1 MRKALGGAALAV
13 VSTCALAQQV
23 ESVVVSA
30 TRTPRPELEVPASVD
45 RIGGDEVR
53 EDRAQVNLSE
63 SMGAVPGISVM
74 NRQNYAQDLQVQ
86 SRGFGARSTFGVRG
100 VRLIADG
107 IPATMPD
114 GQGQAA
120 TFALGSAES
129 IEVLRGPFSALYGN
143 AAGGVILVQTMDG
156 PEAPTAEA
164 DLYFGSYGTGRTGLK
179 FGGQYGGLN
188 GIADLSHFETDG
200 YREHSTAQRDHLNAK
215 LKYQTSPGGALT
227 LVANSLRQPDTQ
239 DPLGLTRAQF
249 EQDPRQASPVAAQFN
264 TKKTIGQGQL
274 GGTLTQRVGDGRVEA
289 MLYGGQR
296 QVEQFLAIPLVT
308 QLAPTH
314 SGGIVDLDRTYG
326 GGALRGFARWGAVG
340 LSLGAEY
347 DVMYERRKGF
357 INNNGVVGALKR
369 DEDNTVSS
377 TAFYAQAEWKF
388 AERWLALLGA
398 RNTRVAFDSQDY
410 YVAAGNGNDS
420 GSRTYGATT
429 PVAGILYRLSGSTSV
444 YGSFGRG
451 FETPTFVELAYS
463 TGGSGLN
470 FGLDASTSRH
480 FELGVKHVAPGTA
493 RLNAAVFDIVT
504 SDEIVVDSNSGG
516 RAIYR
521 NAGHTDRKGFEI
533 GAETLSGGP
542 FELRAAYTYLDATF
556 REGFNTVIGTFPN
569 NTPVAVPAGAGLP
582 GVAQNQLFADLRYRR
597 SYFHATLEVLH
608 RTSVP
613 VNDPNTDSA
622 PGFTVWNLAAGFFQ
636 QDSQWRFVEFARID
650 NLGNKDYIG
659 SVIVNETGFRYFE
672 PAPRRSISVG
682 LRAAYKF

>member
-1 MRKALGGAALAV
+1 
-13 VSTCALAQQV
+13 
-23 ESVVVSA
+23 
-30 TRTPRPELEVPASVD
+30 
-45 RIGGDEVR
+45 
-53 EDRAQVNLSE
+53 
-63 SMGAVPGISVM
+63 
-74 NRQNYAQDLQVQ
+74 
-86 SRGFGARSTFGVRG
+86 
-100 VRLIADG
+100 
-107 IPATMPD
+107 
-114 GQGQAA
+114 
-120 TFALGSAES
+120 
-129 IEVLRGPFSALYGN
+129 
-143 AAGGVILVQTMDG
+143 
-156 PEAPTAEA
+156 
-164 DLYFGSYGTGRTGLK
+164 
-179 FGGQYGGLN
+179 
-188 GIADLSHFETDG
+188 
-200 YREHSTAQRDHLNAK
+200 
-215 LKYQTSPGGALT
+215 
-227 LVANSLRQPDTQ
+227 
-239 DPLGLTRAQF
+239 
-249 EQDPRQASPVAAQFN
+249 
-264 TKKTIGQGQL
+264 
-274 GGTLTQRVGDGRVEA
+274 
-289 MLYGGQR
+289 
-296 QVEQFLAIPLVT
+296 
-308 QLAPTH
+308 
-314 SGGIVDLDRTYG
+314 
-326 GGALRGFARWGAVG
+326 
-340 LSLGAEY
+340 
-347 DVMYERRKGF
+347 MYERRKGF

-377 TAFYAQAEWKF
+377 TAFYAQAEWKL

-410 YVAAGNGNDS
+410 YAAAGNGNDS

-429 PVAGILYRLSGSTSV
+429 PVAGILYRWNATTSL

-451 FETPTFVELAYS
+451 FETPTFAELAYS

-480 FELGVKHVAPGTA
+480 GELGVKHVAPGTA

-542 FELRAAYTYLDATF
+542 FELRAAFTYLDATF

-569 NTPVAVPAGAGLP
+569 NTPVQVPAGASLP

-622 PGFTVWNLAAGFFQ
+622 PGFTIWNLAAGFFQ
-636 QDSQWRFVEFARID
+636 QDSHWRFVEFARID

-659 SVIVNETGFRYFE
+659 SVIVNETSFRYFE